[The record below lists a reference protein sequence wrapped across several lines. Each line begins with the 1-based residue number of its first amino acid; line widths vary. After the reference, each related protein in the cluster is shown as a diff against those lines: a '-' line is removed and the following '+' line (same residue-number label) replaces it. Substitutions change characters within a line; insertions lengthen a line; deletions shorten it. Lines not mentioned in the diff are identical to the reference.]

1 MNRVNYSALCRKYKI
16 NYNTFIWRIKRK
28 GMSVDEALQT
38 AVTPKVNKSI
48 KKIAE
53 KSSVKYGTIVSRIRN
68 QGMTVEEASSIPAWG
83 ITGKKYK
90 GVCLWRYCKEHNIKY
105 NRVRSRLLSGWTM
118 EDAVNKPLQKRG
130 RKAKKSVEF
139 VK

>member
-28 GMSVDEALQT
+28 GMS
-38 AVTPKVNKSI
+38 
-48 KKIAE
+48 
-53 KSSVKYGTIVSRIRN
+53 
-68 QGMTVEEASSIPAWG
+68 VEEASSIPAWG

-118 EDAVNKPLQKRG
+118 EDAVNKPLQKEIE
-130 RKAKKSVEF
+130 K
-139 VK
+139 